1 MEYRRGDIMRKIK
14 LPIQENITNDLI
26 VKLIE
31 NHSEEKSRILKLK
44 EYYKNNNAIK
54 ERTQTDI
61 NKPNNL
67 LLFCIIYG
75 FGVNNIRI
83 KAKGD

>member
-1 MEYRRGDIMRKIK
+1 MKNATISETEWHTKKTKALSHVKNAQRKIAGLESK
-14 LPIQENITNDLI
+14 T
-26 VKLIE
+26 
-31 NHSEEKSRILKLK
+31 
-44 EYYKNNNAIK
+44 YK
-54 ERTQTDI
+54 